1 MQVNPLARRVD
12 WLLVALLVVVTLLAL
27 PVLTYPLGRDQGEF
41 ATIGRGILDGRV
53 PYRELWNPKPP
64 AVFYV
69 YALAIRLF
77 GRTVPA
83 LRAIDLL
90 IVPLI
95 DLALYW
101 IGRRVTSRK
110 VGLWAALAFSVFYFT
125 ETFWTLTQNDGIVLL
140 PMLLAVVCLLKT
152 VEASERSRF
161 GLVWPFLAGTL
172 AAYVTWFK
180 YPFALFGV
188 LLVTGY
194 FLLANQRAKNLSR
207 NPSLNPSP
215 YTERDFETAEL
226 RPFPD
231 TGTNGLEDTGSDE
244 ATTPIQQPSIHVH
257 LRTAAAFVLGGLLV
271 GGGGLLYLASIGA
284 LNDLIESARV
294 TSQYTALTFNAG
306 DFSGLMQTA
315 LYYRWQQWGLLFAL
329 AALGLLL
336 AARGRRWLFVLLWA
350 LAGVMI
356 MLVQAKG
363 YDYHWLPMLPPLA
376 LLAAG
381 GIDTILRTTTRILP
395 RAGVIVLTG
404 VAALGLLAVL
414 LTGLWPK
421 AWPYL
426 TGREDQVAYF
436 SHFQAGEFVA
446 DESLKVAQYLRARV
460 AKGDSLFI
468 WGFRPE
474 VYYLSGLN
482 PGARFIFQFPLVGSW
497 YPQTWRQETVDTLWA
512 SMPPYALVLQVDYM
526 PWVTGS
532 HDDSNTLLQSYTDL
546 NNWLIANYERETQIG
561 NFFIW
566 KRKR

>member
-1 MQVNPLARRVD
+1 MQLGAFARRVD
-12 WLLVALLVVVTLLAL
+12 WLLVALLVMVTLLAL
-27 PVLTYPLGRDQGEF
+27 PILTYPLGRDQGEF
-41 ATIGRGILDGRV
+41 ATIGRGILDGHV

-69 YALAIRLF
+69 YALAMRLF

-101 IGRRVTSRK
+101 IGARFASRR
-110 VGLWAALAFSVFYFT
+110 VGLWVVLVFSVFYFT
-125 ETFWTLTQNDGIVLL
+125 ETFWTLTQNDGIALL
-140 PMLLAVVCLLKT
+140 PMVLAVVCLMKT
-152 VEASERSRF
+152 LETSGHRRF
-161 GLVWPFLAGTL
+161 VMVWPFLAGAL
-172 AAYVTWFK
+172 AAYIVWFK
-180 YPFALFGV
+180 YPFALFGI
-188 LLVTGY
+188 LLVAGY
-194 FLLANQRAKNLSR
+194 FLMPGHPDQRAR
-207 NPSLNPSP
+207 NPIQ
-215 YTERDFETAEL
+215 
-226 RPFPD
+226 
-231 TGTNGLEDTGSDE
+231 
-244 ATTPIQQPSIHVH
+244 ATV
-257 LRTAAAFVLGGLLV
+257 AFLLGGFLV

-284 LNDLIESARV
+284 LGDLIESARV
-294 TSQYTALTFNAG
+294 TSQYTALTFNAQ
-306 DFSGLMQTA
+306 DFTQLMQTA
-315 LYYRWQQWGLLFAL
+315 LYYRWQQWGLLIVL

-350 LAGVMI
+350 LVGLLI

-381 GIDTILRTTTRILP
+381 GIDELLQVAGRVLP
-395 RAGVIVLTG
+395 RVGVMAVTG
-404 VAALGLLAVL
+404 AVALGLLAVL
-414 LTGLWPK
+414 PAGIWPK

-426 TGREDQVAYF
+426 SGQEDQLAYF

-446 DESLKVAQYLRARV
+446 DESLKVAQFLRARV
-460 AKGDSLFI
+460 VEGDSLFI

-497 YPQTWRQETVDTLWA
+497 YPQAWRKETVDTLWA

-526 PWVTGS
+526 PWVTGT

>member
-1 MQVNPLARRVD
+1 MRFRAFARRVD

-27 PVLTYPLGRDQGEF
+27 PILTYPLGRDQGEF
-41 ATIGRGILDGRV
+41 ATIGRGILDGHI

-69 YALAIRLF
+69 YALAMRLF

-101 IGRRVTSRK
+101 IGTRLASRR
-110 VGLWAALAFSVFYFT
+110 VGLWTALAFSVFYFT

-140 PMLLAVVCLLKT
+140 PMVLAVVCLLKT
-152 VEASERSRF
+152 VESSGRRRM
-161 GLVWPFLAGTL
+161 VWPFLAGAL
-172 AAYVTWFK
+172 AAYVVWFK
-180 YPFALFGV
+180 YPFALFGL
-188 LLVTGY
+188 LLVAGY
-194 FLLANQRAKNLSR
+194 FLLPRRYAKNLSR
-207 NPSLNPSP
+207 TPSLNPSP
-215 YTERDFETAEL
+215 YPGRDFETVVLLPFL
-226 RPFPD
+226 R
-231 TGTNGLEDTGSDE
+231 TRGLGDRGSDE
-244 ATTPIQQPSIHVH
+244 VAPPVQQSG
-257 LRTAAAFVLGGLLV
+257 LRTHLQAAVAFLLGGLLV
-271 GGGGLLYLASIGA
+271 GGGGLLYLVSIGA

-294 TSQYTALTFNAG
+294 TSQYTALTFNAS

-315 LYYRWQQWGLLFAL
+315 LYYRWQQWGLLFVL

-336 AARGRRWLFVLLWA
+336 AARGRRFVLLWA
-350 LAGVMI
+350 LVGLVI

-381 GIDTILRTTTRILP
+381 GIDCILREAGRIFP
-395 RAGVIVLTG
+395 RAGVAALAG
-404 VAALGLLAVL
+404 AAALGLLAVL
-414 LTGLWPK
+414 LAGIWPK

-426 TGREDQVAYF
+426 TGQEDQVAYF

-446 DESLKVAQYLRARV
+446 DESLKVAQFLRARV
-460 AKGDSLFI
+460 AEGDSLFI

-497 YPQTWRQETVDTLWA
+497 YPQAWRKEMVDTLWA

-546 NNWLIANYERETQIG
+546 NNWLIANYDRETQIG